1 MRSGKKA
8 AMTASGWAVAVCI
21 ALQGCAALPIAA
33 VGGAVVGSGAGAVVK
48 TGTEY
53 TMTGTARRTF
63 SVPINAV
70 RAAVLEAFERT
81 GVRVREPQPAEGDD
95 IAGDLHERTVR
106 IHLTAFSESLTGMTL
121 TVKRNALVKDRATS
135 SELLEQVEQVLAENP
150 TFAKRLH
157 RVRQEGVAAR

>member
-1 MRSGKKA
+1 MRACGRPLFGA
-8 AMTASGWAVAVCI
+8 VVAVCI

-81 GVRVREPQPAEGDD
+81 GVRVREPQLDEGDE
-95 IAGDLHERTVR
+95 IAGDLQERTVR
-106 IHLTAFSESLTGMTL
+106 IRLTAFSESLTGMTL

-150 TFAKRLH
+150 TFAKRLR
-157 RVRQEGVAAR
+157 RVPHEGVAAR

>member
-1 MRSGKKA
+1 MQRRAWGRPLF
-8 AMTASGWAVAVCI
+8 GVIVAGCI

-53 TMTGTARRTF
+53 TMTGAARRTF
-63 SVPINAV
+63 TVPINAV

-81 GVRVREPQPAEGDD
+81 GVRVREPEPGEEDE
-95 IAGDLHERTVR
+95 IAGELHERTVR
-106 IHLTAFSESLTGMTL
+106 IQLTAFSESLTGMTL
-121 TVKRNALVKDRATS
+121 TVKRNPLVKDRATS

-157 RVRQEGVAAR
+157 RVRLEGVAASR

>member
-1 MRSGKKA
+1 
-8 AMTASGWAVAVCI
+8 MTASGCAVAVCI

-81 GVRVREPQPAEGDD
+81 GVRLREPQPDQGDE
-95 IAGDLHERTVR
+95 IAGDLHERTVHVR
-106 IHLTAFSESLTGMTL
+106 LTAFSDSLTGMTL
-121 TVKRNALVKDRATS
+121 NVKRNALVKDRATS
-135 SELLEQVEQVLAENP
+135 SSLLEQVEQVLAENP
-150 TFAKRLH
+150 TFAKRLR
-157 RVRQEGVAAR
+157 RVPHDGVAAR